1 MRLIHYQTLEP
12 LDEEDLRILRKIKE
26 EFNEG
31 RGFWDRIKLWRK
43 GDIIDELEPKDSRW
57 GYTRIQREE
66 DRERVLLT
74 LKRMSEATPQTT
86 WVLYEEGNGGTEL
99 ILRRG
104 KVISGTS

>member
-12 LDEEDLRILRKIKE
+12 LGEEELRSIRKIKE

-31 RGFWDRIKLWRK
+31 KGFWDRIKLWRK
-43 GDIIDELEPKDSRW
+43 ADILEGLEPEDSRW

-66 DRERVLLT
+66 DRQAVLLT

-86 WVLYEEGNGGTEL
+86 WVVYDEGNGGVEL
-99 ILRRG
+99 VLRGG